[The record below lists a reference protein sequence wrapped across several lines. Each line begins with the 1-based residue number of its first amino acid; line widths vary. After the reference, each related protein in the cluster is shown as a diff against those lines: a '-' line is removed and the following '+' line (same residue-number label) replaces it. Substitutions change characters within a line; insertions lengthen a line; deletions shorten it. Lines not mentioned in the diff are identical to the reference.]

1 MSAIARGLFLSL
13 LWSCLYPCQGTI
25 NLPLSRSSFWRW
37 QEAVSVGLCHCQ
49 RSVSV
54 CVTARRES
62 VHLPT
67 GQCTGHLKL
76 TNLSKARK
84 NNIQTIG
91 ADVLKAPINT
101 RIGISVQ
108 EANLFPLLFSSSYR
122 SFLFSLWFS
131 FFLTISLLP
140 EKARTQFHEI
150 THPSCAPE
158 FASWYPGSSFRKK
171 SKLRKRWLNGN
182 NRYLARRNEK
192 KKREKTQIIELR
204 NFERYRHTHVHKY

>member
-1 MSAIARGLFLSL
+1 MELSL
-13 LWSCLYPCQGTI
+13 SLPRYYYSAVVKEQCLALTRSSLRWS
-25 NLPLSRSSFWRW
+25 LPLSKISFCR
-37 QEAVSVGLCHCQ
+37 CQ
-49 RSVSV
+49 VAV

-108 EANLFPLLFSSSYR
+108 EANLFPLSYSTSYR
-122 SFLFSLWFS
+122 SFLFSLV

-158 FASWYPGSSFRKK
+158 LAS
-171 SKLRKRWLNGN
+171 
-182 NRYLARRNEK
+182 
-192 KKREKTQIIELR
+192 
-204 NFERYRHTHVHKY
+204 